1 MRGILIYDTAG
12 KRRNEWFI
20 SRLIESAKIRGCELE
35 LVIYEDG
42 VKEPLT
48 PPPDFAIVRTIR
60 PELNKMLEEL
70 GIVTFN
76 NHVTSRVANDKWQTA
91 VTARELGIEIMDTA
105 PLGSDEAD
113 SFEYPLVLKAVD
125 GHGGNEVFLV
135 NNPEEARDIASANT
149 DKRFI
154 LQRLCDEPGVDM
166 RVYVMGEKIVA
177 ATKRISKTDFR
188 SNFSL
193 GGSAET
199 DTPTNDMISTIN
211 KLHTALD
218 FDFVGVDFIRNSG
231 RWVLNEIEDV
241 VGTRMLYSLTDIDAA
256 DKYIEYILG
265 KLKENLCT
273 TN

>member
-1 MRGILIYDTAG
+1 MRGILVYDTAG
-12 KRRNEWFI
+12 QRRNEWFI
-20 SRLIESAKIRGCELE
+20 SRLIESAKIRGCELN

-42 VKEPLT
+42 VKESLT
-48 PPPDFAIVRTIR
+48 PLPDFAIVRTIH

-76 NHVTSRVANDKWQTA
+76 NYVTSRVANDKWQTA
-91 VTARELGIEIMDTA
+91 ITARELGIEIMDTV
-105 PLGSDEAD
+105 PMDSDEAG
-113 SFEYPLVLKAVD
+113 SFDYPLVLKAVD
-125 GHGGNEVFLV
+125 GHGGSEVFLV
-135 NNPEEARDIASANT
+135 NNPEQARAIASADT

-154 LQRLCDEPGVDM
+154 LQKLCDEPGVDM
-166 RVYVMGEKIVA
+166 RVYVMGEKIIA
-177 ATKRISKTDFR
+177 ATKRISKNDFR

-199 DTPTNDMISTIN
+199 DTPTNDMIFTIN

-218 FDFVGVDFIRNSG
+218 FDFVGVDFIRNGG

-256 DKYIEYILG
+256 DRYIEYILG
-265 KLKENLCT
+265 KLKEKLCT

>member
-1 MRGILIYDTAG
+1 MRGILVYDTAG
-12 KRRNEWFI
+12 QRRNEWFI
-20 SRLIESAKIRGCELE
+20 SRLIESAKIRGCELN

-42 VKEPLT
+42 VKESLT
-48 PPPDFAIVRTIR
+48 PLPDFAIVRTIH

-76 NHVTSRVANDKWQTA
+76 NYVTSRVANDKWQTA
-91 VTARELGIEIMDTA
+91 ITARELGIEIMDTV
-105 PLGSDEAD
+105 PMDSDEAG
-113 SFEYPLVLKAVD
+113 SFDYPLVLKAVD
-125 GHGGNEVFLV
+125 GHGGSEVFLV
-135 NNPEEARDIASANT
+135 NNPEQARAIASADT

-154 LQRLCDEPGVDM
+154 LQKLCDEPGVDM
-166 RVYVMGEKIVA
+166 RVYVMGEKIIA
-177 ATKRISKTDFR
+177 ATKRISKNDFR

-193 GGSAET
+193 GGSAKT

-218 FDFVGVDFIRNSG
+218 FDFVGVDFIRNGG

-256 DKYIEYILG
+256 DRYIEYILG
-265 KLKENLCT
+265 KLKEKLCT